1 MMSIYPKEFSFTF
14 VLLLITYGISNGIVP
29 LSLAEDMD
37 KKRSETDRL
46 FISCSPEK
54 PVVFPNESIQ
64 LKAWATT
71 LDGKLFPKELTYI
84 WSVSAGNI
92 SGKTAEALWGLK
104 NLKPGNYIAT
114 VQAKATNE
122 EAKCRLQVVVEA
134 PPKTGEAALAVG
146 TRGGRETGRSFLLP
160 QEKEHEGYGLYSY
173 LLLGGPPS
181 DASRELY
188 LKVVETYLIA
198 LPDIIKLEKHFA
210 ASELN
215 ITYLPL
221 DAAPPNI
228 TDGKLLAKWVLDH
241 YDYARA
247 RYLLRKFI
255 GNNRNG
261 PYLVSALAP
270 LGGPTPLSHSLFQ
283 DLSAVP
289 PRLARSWINEFMN
302 QAAQEHF
309 WETKSLSQLRL
320 KVRSAIAILS
330 MALPE
335 VRNSLDSYIK
345 LAPPLSPQ

>member
-1 MMSIYPKEFSFTF
+1 MSINPKQFSLTL
-14 VLLLITYGISNGIVP
+14 VLWLIAYGISFNGIMP
-29 LSLAEDMD
+29 ISLAEDMN
-37 KKRSETDRL
+37 KKESESDSL

-64 LKAWATT
+64 LKAWVATS
-71 LDGKLFPKELTYI
+71 DGKPFPEELAYV

-92 SGKTAEALWGLK
+92 RGKTAEARWDFE
-104 NLKPGNYIAT
+104 NSKPGNYVAIVLAT
-114 VQAKATNE
+114 TVNK
-122 EAKCRLQVVVEA
+122 EAECSLQVVVE
-134 PPKTGEAALAVG
+134 PSKPDEGPLVVES
-146 TRGGRETGRSFLLP
+146 RGRRETGRSFLLP
-160 QEKEHEGYGLYSY
+160 QQKEHEAYGLYSY

-181 DASRELY
+181 DNSRERY
-188 LKVVETYLIA
+188 LKVIETFLMV
-198 LPDIIKLEKHFA
+198 LPDIARLERHFA
-210 ASELN
+210 PSELN
-215 ITYLPL
+215 ITYLPI

-228 TDGKLLAKWVLDH
+228 TDVKLLAKWVLDH

-247 RYLLRKFI
+247 RYFLSQFS

-261 PYLVSALAP
+261 PYLVSVLAP

-309 WETKSLSQLRL
+309 WETESLPQLRL
-320 KVRSAIAILS
+320 KARSAIAILS

-345 LAPPLSPQ
+345 LGSSLSP